1 MRTKEEV
8 SFNQTALRN
17 KNIVVYK
24 KMFVLRVGPAQICF
38 SFINFINIYKCN
50 DKISNL

>member
-1 MRTKEEV
+1 MRTKEDV

-17 KNIVVYK
+17 KNIVYK

-38 SFINFINIYKCN
+38 RFINFRNIFKCN
-50 DKISNL
+50 DTINNL